1 MGEAAMELNKELL
14 DCMQALRRRLRQELG
29 VDVRLS
35 QTDAISA
42 LLEGGLQSDDV
53 QTRGLAQRLAQLS
66 DSAPPTPP
74 APITVEA
81 PGASLRVYR
90 GQRIYA

>member
-1 MGEAAMELNKELL
+1 MELNKELL

-42 LLEGGLQSDDV
+42 LLEGGLKSDDV

-66 DSAPPTPP
+66 DSAPPVAPTPVT
-74 APITVEA
+74 AEA